1 MELGLS
7 DAPPPRSS
15 ILEPLRST
23 SCDTSLSA
31 RAHRVPTQGAGQELE
46 GRSQAEERWRADR
59 RLRRGRSGARV
70 EVSRPEAWSP

>member
-31 RAHRVPTQGAGQELE
+31 RAHPASTQGAGQELE
-46 GRSQAEERWRADR
+46 GRSQAEER
-59 RLRRGRSGARV
+59 GRNHYFTNDAEKSGQRYHHGL
-70 EVSRPEAWSP
+70 S